1 MTISVRNSKSRALL
15 FWGHIICLKINYT
28 GIGLRFVQKQEKL
41 QILWY
46 WTEVCPENRKSFDF
60 ANCIQCEIYTPKA
73 KTHILYLRNPPSF
86 LRPFFRKIVAT
97 PGLARGD
104 TKPTG
109 IRIKKIFK
117 FDFDRWIPLL
127 FFNETQQ
134 NCWCIKIGL
143 RQDHFE

>member
-73 KTHILYLRNPPSF
+73 KTHILYLQNPPNF

-109 IRIKKIFK
+109 IRIKKSLNLILTVRF
-117 FDFDRWIPLL
+117 R
-127 FFNETQQ
+127 FNFSMKPNKTVVAF
-134 NCWCIKIGL
+134 KIGSGL
-143 RQDHFE
+143 DHFE